1 MLLKV
6 SVPLIFLFLL
16 FPFLKSLNINI
27 RKEKKR
33 GRKEVWSYKKNRSK
47 YVTLTSLCMVLTPSS
62 HL

>member
-33 GRKEVWSYKKNRSK
+33 EEGGLELQKKQ
-47 YVTLTSLCMVLTPSS
+47 V
-62 HL
+62 

>member
-27 RKEKKR
+27 RKEKKEG
-33 GRKEVWSYKKNRSK
+33 GRRFGVTKKKTGLN
-47 YVTLTSLCMVLTPSS
+47 M
-62 HL
+62 